1 MDARNRV
8 IIEKVEPTVDS
19 GRFYAKT
26 AEEEIVKIS
35 ADIFSDGHDV
45 INASFEIKY
54 ESQKNWKEFPLIKEE
69 QDNWSATFEVAKP
82 GNYQFRILG
91 WVDHA
96 LNWQHNIKRKIDD
109 DQKVTIELLDGV
121 QYLDFVDKK
130 ANKSEKQYLSK
141 LAKSFKSEKD
151 YEEAI
156 TQATSEELKNLFLKY
171 PRKEFVTKSATFN
184 LFADRKKGVFSSWYE
199 FFPRSAGKGL
209 THGTFKDCEN
219 VLPEVAKMGFDVV
232 YFPPIHPIG
241 EDFRKGKNNTTKAL
255 KGDVGSPWA
264 IGGKAGGH
272 KDIHPELGSLADFK
286 ALIKKANSL
295 GIEIAMDYALQCAP
309 NHPYVKEHPQWFKW
323 RPDGTVQ
330 YAENPPKKYQDIL
343 PISFETSDW
352 KNLWE
357 ELKSILEYWIAQGI
371 KIFRVDNPHT
381 KAFVFWEWVIA
392 EIKKQHPEVLFLSEA
407 FTRPAVMHQL
417 AKLGFSQSY
426 TYYTWRN
433 NKYELSE
440 YMQELTKGKGKNYF
454 RPNFWPNTPDIN
466 PYNLQGGNENLFLT
480 RFFMAA
486 TLSSNYGM
494 YGPVYEQIVNEAM
507 PGKEEYL
514 NSEKYEIKDW
524 DFTKTNKL
532 KELVK
537 LVNGYR
543 KENRALQSTLNFEE
557 CKIENEQIFAYF
569 KYHHPTE
576 NYLLMVVNLDP
587 YHTQSGWVQL
597 PLKHLG
603 GKEGD
608 TFLMEDLLTSNS
620 YYWEKE
626 WNFVEL
632 NPHVIPFHLF
642 KITKK

>member
-156 TQATSEELKNLFLKY
+156 TQATAEELKKLFLKY
-171 PRKEFVTKSATFN
+171 PHKEFVTKSATFN

-381 KAFVFWEWVIA
+381 KAFVFW
-392 EIKKQHPEVLFLSEA
+392 
-407 FTRPAVMHQL
+407 
-417 AKLGFSQSY
+417 
-426 TYYTWRN
+426 
-433 NKYELSE
+433 
-440 YMQELTKGKGKNYF
+440 
-454 RPNFWPNTPDIN
+454 
-466 PYNLQGGNENLFLT
+466 
-480 RFFMAA
+480 
-486 TLSSNYGM
+486 
-494 YGPVYEQIVNEAM
+494 
-507 PGKEEYL
+507 
-514 NSEKYEIKDW
+514 
-524 DFTKTNKL
+524 
-532 KELVK
+532 VK
-537 LVNGYR
+537 
-543 KENRALQSTLNFEE
+543 
-557 CKIENEQIFAYF
+557 
-569 KYHHPTE
+569 
-576 NYLLMVVNLDP
+576 
-587 YHTQSGWVQL
+587 
-597 PLKHLG
+597 
-603 GKEGD
+603 
-608 TFLMEDLLTSNS
+608 
-620 YYWEKE
+620 
-626 WNFVEL
+626 
-632 NPHVIPFHLF
+632 
-642 KITKK
+642 

>member
-156 TQATSEELKNLFLKY
+156 TQATAEELKKLFLKY
-171 PRKEFVTKSATFN
+171 PHKEFVTKSATFN

-454 RPNFWPNTPDIN
+454 RPNFWLNTPDIN

-494 YGPVYEQIVNEAM
+494 YGPFYEQIVHEAM

-597 PLKHLG
+597 PLKQLG